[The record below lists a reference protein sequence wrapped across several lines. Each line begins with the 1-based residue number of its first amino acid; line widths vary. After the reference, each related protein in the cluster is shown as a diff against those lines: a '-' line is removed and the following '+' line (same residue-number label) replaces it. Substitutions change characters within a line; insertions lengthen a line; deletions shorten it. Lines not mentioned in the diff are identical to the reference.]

1 MVNNKKILVVEDN
14 ELNQKLFTDLLE
26 AHDYSVI
33 QTKDGREAVALAGE
47 ERPEVIIMDIQL
59 PNISGIEVIK
69 LLKSNKDTKS
79 IPILA
84 VTAFAMQD
92 DEEQILASGC
102 EAYMSKP
109 ISIVEFVEKIKEI
122 LK

>member
-79 IPILA
+79 IPISA